1 MPGVGQWKFKHF
13 LSMGLGT
20 KIYSYTDSF
29 ILLLFERGTPEEDSK
44 FTGVE
49 QDWGLIS
56 LPCNFV
62 SL

>member
-1 MPGVGQWKFKHF
+1 
-13 LSMGLGT
+13 MGLGT
-20 KIYSYTDSF
+20 KIYSCTDSF
-29 ILLLFERGTPEEDSK
+29 ILLLFERGTPEEDSGKEWAK

-49 QDWGLIS
+49 HGWELIS